1 MERHAALQCNLKVGL
16 GGLSE
21 NMMRPP
27 ARSGPVAARDPPPDA
42 RGLRAPGATA
52 RARSAASRAGRAD
65 GWGHGG
71 APARAGRSPGP
82 SPEGAR
88 PSLSLRYF

>member
-1 MERHAALQCNLKVGL
+1 
-16 GGLSE
+16 
-21 NMMRPP
+21 MMRPP